1 MSIFNAEAQ
10 MIDLVEG
17 GTGGDLIEKARVRYF
32 NFLNLCKSADGSHRL
47 TPTSDSSVFAT
58 CFWIF
63 GMHLIQKDEILGD
76 LRAELSRSIRRA
88 VRDARAASAVDGHL
102 YAKPY
107 RQLLA
112 FSLSALSVLGTLSD
126 DPLEDLVT
134 EQLPQSIEQDLHRLG
149 CLLGRAQSGNQAMFL
164 AIFLLHARDYLGLDT
179 QPQIEKW
186 VDLHLRHMNRFGFW
200 GDCQGMSHLQF
211 QNGYHQYEI
220 LDYLRA
226 DTVPW
231 GKAAEAVASL
241 MDTDGHFA
249 PYPGGGGCY
258 DYDAVFILST
268 AMEKQAGHY
277 AELLQRTW
285 QTVLSEQNDDGGF
298 CESKYIRPRSMA
310 NLSRSLF
317 HVLSAS
323 GPVRLERA
331 RIGIA
336 LLRSKYNRIQTHWSQ
351 YSRQWGESDLWDS
364 WFRMLLL
371 ARIEVAIDPDK
382 STNWGFL
389 GYPGLGYHRASVA
402 EGV

>member
-1 MSIFNAEAQ
+1 MAEKV
-10 MIDLVEG
+10 VEAK
-17 GTGGDLIEKARVRYF
+17 LQYR
-32 NFLNLCKSADGSHRL
+32 NFLDKCSLGGNSFRL
-47 TPTSDSSVFAT
+47 TPNSEPSAFAR
-58 CFWIF
+58 CFWIY
-63 GMHLIQKDEILGD
+63 GMHLIGENLT
-76 LRAELSRSIRRA
+76 LASM
-88 VRDARAASAVDGHL
+88 RDKLITGLHDGVEKNRLCHTEEGCE
-102 YAKPY
+102 KSKSY
-107 RQLLA
+107 RQLLT
-112 FSLSALSVLGTLSD
+112 FTLSALTVLNASSV
-126 DPLEDLVT
+126 DLLAAHVK
-134 EQLPQSIEQDLHRLG
+134 EQLPGNLEEELHSLG
-149 CLLGRAQSGNQAMFL
+149 CLRGVPQSGNQAMFL

-226 DTVPW
+226 DAVPW

>member
-1 MSIFNAEAQ
+1 MAEKVAEAK
-10 MIDLVEG
+10 L
-17 GTGGDLIEKARVRYF
+17 RYRD
-32 NFLNLCKSADGSHRL
+32 FLNKCSAGENSFRL
-47 TPTSDSSVFAT
+47 TPNSEPSAFAR
-58 CFWIF
+58 CFWIY
-63 GMHLIQKDEILGD
+63 GMHLIGED
-76 LRAELSRSIRRA
+76 LTLASLQDKLITGLHEA
-88 VRDARAASAVDGHL
+88 VEKNRLDHIEKGGEKS
-102 YAKPY
+102 KSY
-107 RQLLA
+107 RQLLT
-112 FSLSALSVLGTLSD
+112 FTLSALAVLNASSVGLLTAY
-126 DPLEDLVT
+126 VK
-134 EQLPQSIEQDLHRLG
+134 EQLPDNLEDELHSLG
-149 CLLGRAQSGNQAMFL
+149 CLRGVPQSGNQAMFL

-186 VDLHLRHMNRFGFW
+186 VELHMRHMNRFGFW
-200 GDCQGMSHLQF
+200 GDYQGMSHLQF

-220 LDYLRA
+220 LEYLRA
-226 DTVPW
+226 DAVPW

-317 HVLSAS
+317 HVLSAN
-323 GPVRLERA
+323 GPVRLECA

-336 LLRSKYNRIQTHWSQ
+336 LLRSKHNRIQTHWSQ

-382 STNWGFL
+382 STNWGFID
-389 GYPGLGYHRASVA
+389 YPGIGFHQSVSQNV
-402 EGV
+402 GRG